1 MMRPMLGPGRDRGMQ
16 LSDAPFLYRRQ
27 LARDHHQEVTVAVE
41 VGVAQRERA
50 LEVGADEVVP
60 KN

>member
-1 MMRPMLGPGRDRGMQ
+1 MQ